1 MMDKLVDFLTYLVIA
16 LVIFVIV
23 GGIFCLFWWAIHTL
37 IYLLEFETKSPK
49 LFSFIVTLIFSSLT
63 GGVSWKRT

>member
-1 MMDKLVDFLTYLVIA
+1 MGKLTDLITYVIIAFLVM
-16 LVIFVIV
+16 IFL

-37 IYLLEFETKSPK
+37 IDLLEFETKSPK

-63 GGVSWKRT
+63 GGVTWKRT